1 MKAGVCRVM
10 VIEDHET
17 FRGGLLDAIR
27 RLPDLECVGE
37 AATCAETLERFAEC
51 DPDVVIVDLSLPDGH
66 GVPLIARLKT
76 IAPACKCVVLSAH
89 DPETFGVWAMRA
101 GGDAY
106 LDKATPT
113 AVICETVLDVWR
125 NGASFAGDHA
135 RRALLAD
142 GSRRGTDAL
151 SDREFEVFLL
161 IGQGRNTKEI
171 AAALALSQ
179 KTIDNHKKAIRE
191 KLGLADHDKLLRFAA
206 LMCRPGPDNGAAV
219 AADRALVAAFES
231 RRLPVAEWTHRA
243 HVRVAFHYLS
253 ARAFPVALALIRD
266 GIRRLN
272 ATHGKPDAYHETIT
286 RAYATVIRARVDAD
300 RVHRDSASFLAAWP
314 DLVGEDPLG
323 PLWAHYSRERLL
335 SPEARAGWLPPDLAP
350 LPVVDG

>member
-1 MKAGVCRVM
+1 MKAGICRVM
-10 VIEDHET
+10 VIDDHELVR
-17 FRGGLLDAIR
+17 RGLRDTLDRCPEIE
-27 RLPDLECVGE
+27 LVGE
-37 AATCAETLERFAEC
+37 AATCAEALDRFAAC
-51 DPDVVIVDLSLPDGH
+51 DPDVALVDLSLPDGN
-66 GVPLIARLKT
+66 GVELVARLKAL
-76 IAPACKCVVLSAH
+76 APACKCLVLSAH
-89 DPETFGVWAMRA
+89 DPETFGVWALRS
-101 GGDAY
+101 GVDGY
-106 LDKATPT
+106 LDKGTAAT
-113 AVICETVLDVWR
+113 ALCETVLDVWR
-125 NGASFAGDHA
+125 NGASFAGDQT

-253 ARAFPVALALIRD
+253 ARAFQVALALIRD